1 MLTANVIDEIKAWR
15 DELGKVED
23 KPIYYSEEQKNYLI
37 QILNDNKFIFSSQLS
52 SAINFGEKNDPFII
66 APLKKA
72 DGKEKS
78 EFNEIIEI
86 DRNIAFY
93 QKYMEYLASEKAY
106 ELNVAME
113 QTPQKKTKTSS
124 IQKIYSTNKSK
135 VDLNPVEEKKFEE
148 EDIAQI

>member
-1 MLTANVIDEIKAWR
+1 
-15 DELGKVED
+15 
-23 KPIYYSEEQKNYLI
+23 
-37 QILNDNKFIFSSQLS
+37 
-52 SAINFGEKNDPFII
+52 
-66 APLKKA
+66 
-72 DGKEKS
+72 
-78 EFNEIIEI
+78 
-86 DRNIAFY
+86 
-93 QKYMEYLASEKAY
+93 MEYLASEKAY